1 MKSPGSY
8 KNLFLFSASE
18 FFAVFFGYVI
28 MFVLV
33 QYIVFPLQRIL
44 IPETSIFAALLFLP
58 HGIRVVS
65 VWLLREKALV
75 PLFLAHLVIYRS
87 YYWYADPLYLNF
99 LLVLTG
105 TICAYLAVLF
115 FDFGKIDLSIENL
128 TISHWRSLILLG
140 FVASI
145 FNAIGNTVILAAT
158 IDTNIQLRTLIHY
171 LIGDTIGVLGLLAIL
186 LVGFRIGRGVGL
198 VSKN

>member
-1 MKSPGSY
+1 MKAPRSF
-8 KNLFLFSASE
+8 KNLFSFSASE

-28 MFVLV
+28 MFALV
-33 QYIVFPLQRIL
+33 QYVVFPLQRIL
-44 IPETSIFAALLFLP
+44 VPETSIFAALLFLP
-58 HGIRVVS
+58 HGVRVVS

-75 PLFLAHLVIYRS
+75 PLFLTHLVFYRLF
-87 YYWYADPLYLNF
+87 YWYAEPFYLNY

-105 TICAYLAVLF
+105 TFCAYFALLF
-115 FDFGKIDLSIENL
+115 FDFGKIDLSIQNL

-145 FNAIGNTVILAAT
+145 FNAVGNSVILAAT
-158 IDTNIQLRTLIHY
+158 IDEDIQLTTLTHY
-171 LIGDTIGVLGLLAIL
+171 LIGDTLGVVGLLGIL

-198 VSKN
+198 ISKN

>member
-1 MKSPGSY
+1 
-8 KNLFLFSASE
+8 
-18 FFAVFFGYVI
+18 

-44 IPETSIFAALLFLP
+44 VPETSVFAALLFLP

-75 PLFLAHLVIYRS
+75 PLFLAHLVIYRL
-87 YYWYADPLYLNF
+87 YYWYADPFYLNF

-158 IDTNIQLRTLIHY
+158 IDADIQLRTLIHY
-171 LIGDTIGVLGLLAIL
+171 LIGDTIGVLGLLTIL
-186 LVGFRIGRGVGL
+186 LVGFRIVRGLGL
-198 VSKN
+198 ISKN